1 MKKVSISCFSG
12 ILLAPAF
19 MSGAVQESDLCR
31 AALKGDLLRVKC
43 LLSSHQSSVNSCDRG
58 GFSPLMYAVWN
69 RHTPVAELLLEKNA
83 SVNAASHDGH
93 TPLMIACA
101 NGHESIVPKLLT
113 LKADIHASN
122 KHGWTPLNRAAWN
135 GHYSLAKI
143 LLSAQ
148 ADSNQIDSAGNK
160 ARALAEEKG
169 HTDIVSLLDEHEQ
182 ALFYAELAGL
192 HGEQALIRILGAL
205 WQ

>member
-1 MKKVSISCFSG
+1 
-12 ILLAPAF
+12 
-19 MSGAVQESDLCR
+19 LC
-31 AALKGDLLRVKC
+31 KWTRVY
-43 LLSSHQSSVNSCDRG
+43 S
-58 GFSPLMYAVWN
+58 
-69 RHTPVAELLLEKNA
+69 
-83 SVNAASHDGH
+83 
-93 TPLMIACA
+93 
-101 NGHESIVPKLLT
+101 PKLLT